1 MIEHPASFKIEGAN
15 QNVIIPTYL
24 TADEK
29 KKLRR
34 KRRLEKEKVCLIKE
48 DMSLLFQEKQEK
60 IRLGLMKPPP
70 PKLKYSNFMNIM
82 KDEAVLDPTKVIY
95 FRIIMLKKYLD

>member
-1 MIEHPASFKIEGAN
+1 
-15 QNVIIPTYL
+15 
-24 TADEK
+24 
-29 KKLRR
+29 
-34 KRRLEKEKVCLIKE
+34 
-48 DMSLLFQEKQEK
+48 
-60 IRLGLMKPPP
+60 MKPPP